1 MYALKNIGGVCLRKF
16 IKLISEN
23 ISTVNQY
30 TKDQEE
36 QVEYALRVFIF
47 ETLKIIGSIIIFSLI
62 GYPIQAIVAI
72 ITMCAIKPYIGGYHE
87 DTQLKCFIATL
98 IIIAIITYLSLFI
111 NLNFMSKVILSIV
124 VFFAIWHQ
132 APIINPAMPL
142 TRKDLINRNRIL
154 GLSIATIFILIALI
168 FSGYIVV
175 SNTILWTLIISTL
188 LMFNKRSR

>member
-1 MYALKNIGGVCLRKF
+1 MRKF
-16 IKLISEN
+16 TKLISEN
-23 ISTVNQY
+23 ISKANQY

-36 QVEYALRVFIF
+36 QVEYALRVLIF

-87 DTQLKCFIATL
+87 DTQLKCFIAML
-98 IIIAIITYLSLFI
+98 IILASITYLSLYVS
-111 NLNFMSKVILSIV
+111 LPFMSKVILSIV

-142 TRKDLINRNRIL
+142 TKKELINRNRIL
-154 GLSIATIFILIALI
+154 GLSLTTIFIFIALI
-168 FSGYIVV
+168 FSEYVV
-175 SNTILWTLIISTL
+175 ISNTILWTLTINTL